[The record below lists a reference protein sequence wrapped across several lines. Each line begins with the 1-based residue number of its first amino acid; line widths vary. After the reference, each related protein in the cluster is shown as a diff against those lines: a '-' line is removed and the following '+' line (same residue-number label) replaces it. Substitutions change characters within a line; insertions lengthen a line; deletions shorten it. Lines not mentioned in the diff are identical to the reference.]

1 MGPSMNSFLDM
12 GGSYKFWNHHKVL
25 LHPTNSWLVVKA
37 PRKNKNVVE
46 LRILSQQQNVN
57 KQLWTNK
64 NHQEKIV
71 LSSFVH
77 HRKCPL
83 NRLQGPL
90 DHQPKPCT
98 LKERKIFQISHTFA
112 MFYFPRKISI
122 LWWFD
127 DPLTIPPFH
136 TYHPTPPRVPSRDR
150 SRERRGG
157 ERSRRIDP
165 DLWGFCWVHWV
176 HYITTNPKNGGT
188 IHDSH
193 ISVVFCR
200 ASWWIEIT
208 NPPKKRWYTMKNG
221 CFWFFNFHFQ
231 PPKTGVMNPFFQ
243 GGLPMW
249 LLQIKMVS
257 WIQEKLS
264 FKLPCE
270 HGFFNNVSTPK
281 I

>member
-83 NRLQGPL
+83 NRLQGSL

-193 ISVVFCR
+193 ISVGVMMN
-200 ASWWIEIT
+200 W
-208 NPPKKRWYTMKNG
+208 NY
-221 CFWFFNFHFQ
+221 Q
-231 PPKTGVMNPFFQ
+231 PPQKKMIHYEKWMFLIFQLSLPTSQNRGHEPIFSGRIAHVTSANQNGVMNS
-243 GGLPMW
+243 GKT
-249 LLQIKMVS
+249 LL
-257 WIQEKLS
+257 
-264 FKLPCE
+264 
-270 HGFFNNVSTPK
+270 
-281 I
+281 